1 MYSYWKRNLY
11 VVLVM
16 AFIGMASFTLVTPFL
31 PYVLKSMEVTENL
44 ATWSGLAYA
53 ASFLTSGLMSPVW
66 GSVADKYGKRL
77 QLLRSGVG
85 IALTYALYPLAQTP
99 IQFVVLRGITGLMS
113 GFMPAATSLVAT
125 STPEEHMG
133 YALGMLQAASA
144 AGTIS
149 GPLLGGAM
157 VSFLGIPFTF
167 RLSAMVLVIIT
178 VASYFL
184 LKEEIVGGDKK
195 INVLSDVRE
204 CFTNKDLVAVLV
216 CLFLVQAAIQ
226 MTQPTLV
233 LYVDEIAQSKGKD
246 STLISGTVYS
256 IAGLGTV
263 MGATLAARQNKG
275 VPVKSEPNNRGS
287 APGNGSHSLNNFGG
301 LSKKIAPDRLFTAG
315 LLGSAVSIAF
325 QGLWVNLLA
334 ISGFRMVFGL
344 FNGILTV
351 SGNVLAAQSVS
362 RDFRGRAFGVLNGVL
377 PLGSVTGPI
386 IGGAMGDSLG
396 LGSSFYAS
404 GAVFLLSA
412 GIFGAFRRAK
422 HVDQEEQTAH
432 FG

>member
-1 MYSYWKRNLY
+1 MYSYWKKNLY
-11 VVLVM
+11 VSLVM
-16 AFIGMASFTLVTPFL
+16 SFVGMASFTLVTPFL

-44 ATWSGLAYA
+44 ATWSGLAYS
-53 ASFLTSGLMSPVW
+53 ASFLTSGLMAPVW

-77 QLLRSGVG
+77 QLFRSGVG

-99 IQFVVLRGITGLMS
+99 IQFVMLRGLTGLMS

-125 STPEEHMG
+125 NTPEEHMG

-144 AGTIS
+144 AGSIS

-157 VSFLGIPFTF
+157 VTLLGIPFTF
-167 RLSAMVLVIIT
+167 RLSALVLVVIT
-178 VASYFL
+178 VASYFM
-184 LKEEIVGGDKK
+184 LKEEIDGGDKK
-195 INVLSDVRE
+195 INVIADVKE
-204 CFTNKDLVAVLV
+204 CFTNRDLVAVFI

-233 LYVDEIAQSKGKD
+233 LYIDEVAQTKGKD
-246 STLISGTVYS
+246 SSLISGTVYS

-263 MGATLAARQNKG
+263 LGATLTARQNKG
-275 VPVKSEPNNRGS
+275 TPVKSGANNGANVS
-287 APGNGSHSLNNFGG
+287 NNASTSNGSPNHW
-301 LSKKIAPDRLFTAG
+301 FTVG

-325 QGLWVNLLA
+325 QGTWVNLVA
-334 ISGFRMVFGL
+334 ISLFRMIFGL

-351 SGNVLAAQSVS
+351 AGNVLAAQSVS
-362 RDFRGRAFGVLNGVL
+362 REFRGRAFGVLNGVL

-404 GAVFLLSA
+404 GAMFILSA
-412 GIFGAFRRAK
+412 WLFAAFERK
-422 HVDQEEQTAH
+422 KTHSKPGTVGHCQ
-432 FG
+432 

>member
-1 MYSYWKRNLY
+1 MYSYWKKNLY
-11 VVLVM
+11 VSLVM
-16 AFIGMASFTLVTPFL
+16 SFVGMASFTLVTPFL

-44 ATWSGLAYA
+44 ATWSGLAYS
-53 ASFLTSGLMSPVW
+53 ASFLTSGLMAPVW

-77 QLLRSGVG
+77 QLFRSGIG

-99 IQFVVLRGITGLMS
+99 IQFVALRGLTGLMS

-125 STPEEHMG
+125 NTPEEHMG

-144 AGTIS
+144 AGSIS

-157 VSFLGIPFTF
+157 VSLLGIPFTF
-167 RLSAMVLVIIT
+167 RLSALVIVAIT
-178 VASYFL
+178 VASYFML
-184 LKEEIVGGDKK
+184 RENIAGGDNK
-195 INVLSDVRE
+195 INVIADVKE
-204 CFTNKDLVAVLV
+204 CFANRNLVALFI

-233 LYVDEIAQSKGKD
+233 LYIDEIAQTKGKD
-246 STLISGTVYS
+246 SSFISGTVYS

-263 MGATLAARQNKG
+263 LGATLTARQNKG
-275 VPVKSEPNNRGS
+275 APVKSPANNGANSSNS
-287 APGNGSHSLNNFGG
+287 ATSSNGSPNHW
-301 LSKKIAPDRLFTAG
+301 FTIG

-325 QGLWVNLLA
+325 HGAWINLMA
-334 ISGFRMVFGL
+334 ISLFRLIFGL

-362 RDFRGRAFGVLNGVL
+362 REFRGRAFGVLNGVL

-404 GAVFLLSA
+404 GAMFLVSA
-412 GIFGAFRRAK
+412 GAFAALGRK
-422 HVDQEEQTAH
+422 KTHSTP
-432 FG
+432 GTTTNS